1 MFFILSNTQK
11 EQSTRAVKRTLE
23 QVTSPIYPLVL
34 KDLDI
39 LNYAI
44 AIKNL
49 ETGETFYHNENKKF
63 EAASLYKIW
72 AMGTAFELISEGR
85 LSEDEEL
92 VGDRLLLDIALEKA
106 SPSATPSPEKSEEE
120 KKKELEERQ
129 VKYKVIDAIE
139 SMITISDN
147 YAALLISSRSGSANI
162 ASFLKEYELKG
173 SNYGRPPETTA
184 FDLSLILEK
193 IYKGDVVD
201 KEYSQRMIDIL
212 KSQRLNDRIPK
223 YLPDSVEVAHKTG
236 ELGGSKHDAGIVFTE
251 GGDYIIVVLS
261 ETKDPSI
268 ASEKIAKFSKSI
280 FDYFNKE

>member
-85 LSEDEEL
+85 LSENQ
-92 VGDRLLLDIALEKA
+92 
-106 SPSATPSPEKSEEE
+106 PEKSEEE

-147 YAALLISSRSGSANI
+147 YAALLISSRSGNANI

-236 ELGGSKHDAGIVFTE
+236 ELGGNKHDGGIVFSPN
-251 GGDYIIVVLS
+251 GDYIIVVLS